1 MSGRNWSGRWG
12 VTERE
17 WQPRGKS
24 ATGPVLN
31 RLAGR
36 EFRINETKDGEWTV
50 RWLDANGDVVARF
63 AGDVRLIFM
72 ALQDLADRT
81 DREFGIRVDR
91 IWCTEPKLSDDM
103 QALSD
108 AHPDSNADSQTP

>member
-1 MSGRNWSGRWG
+1 
-12 VTERE
+12 
-17 WQPRGKS
+17 
-24 ATGPVLN
+24 
-31 RLAGR
+31 
-36 EFRINETKDGEWTV
+36 
-50 RWLDANGDVVARF
+50 
-63 AGDVRLIFM
+63 M